1 MRWLIDGY
9 NVLLGNDRGWDEAVR
24 AHFGNRVAGHFAGK
38 GVEVTIVYDS
48 RCSPIIQRRALSP
61 VCDEVYVADAD
72 AYLVETVE
80 RSGHPRGI
88 ILVTDDREIRDV
100 VRARR
105 PRRMST
111 AEFLELLKHQPAPEG
126 AAEKPERETPGNIE
140 RYLKIFGAEPGD

>member
-9 NVLLGNDRGWDEAVR
+9 NVLLGNDRGWDETVR
-24 AHFGNRVAGHFAGK
+24 GRFGSRVAGHFAGK
-38 GVEVTIVYDS
+38 QVAVTIVYDS
-48 RCSPIIQRRALSP
+48 RCSPIIQRRVLSP

-72 AYLVETVE
+72 TYLVETVE

-88 ILVTDDREIRDV
+88 ILVTDDREIRAA
-100 VRARR
+100 VRTRR

-111 AEFLELLKHQPAPEG
+111 AEFLKLLEIQPIAER

-140 RYLKIFGAEPGD
+140 RYLKIFGAETGD